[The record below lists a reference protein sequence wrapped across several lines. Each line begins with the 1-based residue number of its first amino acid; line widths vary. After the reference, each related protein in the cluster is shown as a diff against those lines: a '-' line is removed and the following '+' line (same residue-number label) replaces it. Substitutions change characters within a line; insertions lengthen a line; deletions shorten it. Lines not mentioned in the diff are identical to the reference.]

1 MLDFFI
7 DPPRW
12 WYLLLGGFLVISGAV
27 ASQKQSKRATL
38 AFGIAFFLM
47 VLAFLVDKSRE
58 SPREEAVRRT
68 FMIGASADAKNPEA
82 FIEHVADTVTVHTA
96 DAPAGKSFTRA
107 ELRAHKFWDELRKHN
122 VKVSVA
128 DFAREDVNVIDANT
142 IEIGFLGKGTPQGLP
157 TIPVYM
163 KGTFTKQPDGAFKL
177 SALKLY
183 DHLDRKKLATVP
195 GFP

>member
-1 MLDFFI
+1 MDFFI

-38 AFGIAFFLM
+38 AFGVAFFLM
-47 VLAFLVDKSRE
+47 LLAFLVDKSSE

-68 FMIGASADAKNPEA
+68 FMIGASADAKNPDA
-82 FIEHVADTVTVHTA
+82 FVEHVADTVTVHTA
-96 DAPAGKSFTRA
+96 DAPAGKPLSRD
-107 ELRAHKFWDELRKHN
+107 ELKKHPFWDLLRKNN

-128 DFAREDVNVIDANT
+128 DFAREDVVEIDANT

-163 KGTFTKQPDGAFKL
+163 KGTFKKQPGGSYKL

-195 GFP
+195 NFP